1 MGKNKTNEIV
11 HQLRKMAG
19 VIEAENIGVLMPA
32 PDGTLADANP
42 FVDKACE
49 AIESGGRLDGLDLG
63 SLIQYIA
70 DMLEE

>member
-1 MGKNKTNEIV
+1 MGKNRTNQIV

-19 VIEAENIGVLMPA
+19 VIEADDIGVLMPA

-42 FVDKACE
+42 FVDKAIE
-49 AIESGGRLDGLDLG
+49 AIERGGRLDGLDLA

-70 DMLEE
+70 DMMEE